1 MQNLLIIAGEVSGDQ
16 YASKLAETLK
26 KLDPQLNLHGIGGT
40 QLKAQTDHFVYES
53 AYSHAMGN
61 WEHWKKRHQTKILLE
76 ALETYLKTTPIDK
89 AILIDFQHANFQIA
103 AILQK
108 YKIPIYTFISPNF
121 WIWNDTRSAKKIAKY
136 SHTIFTIFEQE
147 YQLYQKLH
155 SNVFYFGHPLLSLR
169 PPMTDPTQSKNR
181 HTLTL
186 FPGSRDQEIHYHF
199 PAMLKT
205 IQILQKNNDTHPI
218 QIAVMNPTI
227 RKLINHYLKKYPIQ
241 NMQFKDATSPDLL
254 THTMLLL
261 CVAGTVTLEA
271 LLTYTPM
278 IVLGAVSPITF
289 WLGTHILKVKLPR
302 IALPNI
308 VMKQTIVPE
317 FIQNFDPEKIAE
329 TITKLDTKMLDR
341 YPEILKKF
349 TKDPNP
355 FESIATVLLKEK
367 S

>member
-1 MQNLLIIAGEVSGDQ
+1 MQNILIIAGEVSGDQ

-26 KLDPQLNLHGIGGT
+26 NKDPKISLHGIGGT
-40 QLKAQTDHFVYES
+40 QLKAQTDYFVYES

-61 WEHWKKRHQTKILLE
+61 WEHWKKRRQTKIFLQALE
-76 ALETYLKTTPIDK
+76 AYLETTPINK

-103 AILQK
+103 TILQK
-108 YKIPIYTFISPNF
+108 YNIPIYTFISPNF
-121 WIWNDTRSAKKIAKY
+121 WIWKDTRSAQKIAKY

-147 YQLYQKLH
+147 YELYRPLH
-155 SNVFYFGHPLLSLR
+155 PRVYYFGHPLLSIR
-169 PPMTDPTQSKNR
+169 PPMTNPEQTKHR
-181 HTLTL
+181 HILTL

-199 PAMLKT
+199 PAMLKA
-205 IQILQKNNDTHPI
+205 IQILQKNPTTSPI

-227 RKLINHYLKKYPIQ
+227 KKLIDHYLKKYPIQ
-241 NMQFKDATSPDLL
+241 NIQFKDATSPDLL
-254 THTMLLL
+254 ANTRLLL

-308 VMKQTIVPE
+308 VMNQTIIPE
-317 FIQNFDPEKIAE
+317 FIQNFDPTKIAE
-329 TITKLDTKMLDR
+329 TITKLDHKMLDH

-355 FESIATVLLKEK
+355 FQSIATALLKEP